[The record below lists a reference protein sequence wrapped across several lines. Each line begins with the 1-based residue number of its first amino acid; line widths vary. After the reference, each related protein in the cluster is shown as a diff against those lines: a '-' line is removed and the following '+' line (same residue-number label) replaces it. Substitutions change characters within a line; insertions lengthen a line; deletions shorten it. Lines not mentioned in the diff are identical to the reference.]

1 MSGSRDTALIV
12 IDMQRQFTTAGA
24 PFEVDGADALVQRVA
39 TTVHRAR
46 SNGVPVI
53 WVSQRVR
60 PNVGLGRTSRRY
72 GQSDI
77 HRGELAELDGRLD
90 PGDDILV
97 LKHRQSAFF
106 GTDLETVLR
115 GLGIDTVILSGV
127 TTNVC
132 VLATAIDAGARDFG
146 VVLAS
151 DLTAALPVRRNGHI
165 MLEAADVQRAAE
177 AFVIHAV
184 GEVALSP
191 DIAGLGQ

>member
-1 MSGSRDTALIV
+1 MTSSGDTALVV
-12 IDMQRQFTTAGA
+12 IDMQRQFTAPGA
-24 PFEVDGADALVQRVA
+24 PFEVDGADALVERVA
-39 TTVHRAR
+39 SAVRHAR
-46 SNGVPVI
+46 SNNVPVI

-72 GQSDI
+72 GKSDI
-77 HRGELAELDGRLD
+77 HRGELAALDDRLD
-90 PGDDILV
+90 VGNDVLV

-132 VLATAIDAGARDFG
+132 VLATAIDAGARDLG
-146 VVLAS
+146 VILAS
-151 DLTAALPVRRNGHI
+151 DLTASLPVKSGGRI
-165 MLEAADVQRAAE
+165 ILEAAEVQRAAE

-184 GEVALSP
+184 GEVAASS
-191 DIAGLGQ
+191 DIPGLDR

>member
-1 MSGSRDTALIV
+1 MSSPHNTALIV
-12 IDMQRQFTTAGA
+12 IDMQRQFTTPGA
-24 PFEVDGADALVQRVA
+24 PFEVEGADALVERVA
-39 TTVHRAR
+39 TAVGHARA
-46 SNGVPVI
+46 NGVPVI

-90 PGDDILV
+90 VGDDILV

-106 GTDLETVLR
+106 GTDLDTVLR

-151 DLTAALPVRRNGHI
+151 DLTASLPVRQNGRVV
-165 MLEAADVQRAAE
+165 LEASAVQQAAE
-177 AFVIHAV
+177 AFVMHAV
-184 GEVALSP
+184 GDVASSP
-191 DIAGLGQ
+191 DIIGLGP

>member
-1 MSGSRDTALIV
+1 MQANDTALVV

-24 PFEVDGADALVQRVA
+24 PFLVDDAPALIERVA
-39 TTVHRAR
+39 TAVQRAR
-46 SNGVPVI
+46 ANDMPVI

-60 PNVGLGRTSRRY
+60 QAVGLGRTSRRY
-72 GQSDI
+72 GESNI
-77 HRGELAELDGRLD
+77 HQGDLAELDDRLD
-90 PGDDILV
+90 VGEDILV
-97 LKHRQSAFF
+97 LKHRQSGFY

-146 VVLAS
+146 VVVAS
-151 DLTAALPVRRNGHI
+151 DLTASLPVKRDGEI
-165 MLEAADVQRAAE
+165 LLEASEVQRAAE

-184 GEVALSP
+184 GEVALSSE
-191 DIAGLGQ
+191 IVGLDQ